1 MNVRFNWLFSSR
13 NKVNDFLNIYTS
25 KKQTNKS
32 IIVSIGDIYKFRKH
46 K

>member
-1 MNVRFNWLFSSR
+1 MNVRFSCFFSSS

-25 KKQTNKS
+25 KKQTNNS
-32 IIVSIGDIYKFRKH
+32 IIVSLDDIYKFRKH